1 MRWAN
6 AAVLTVLMLSFGCS
20 HLRDQSLDEL
30 ISARNFPE
38 PTERLPATTASSAT
52 SGAAPKLGSVD
63 LASLWQIAQ
72 EHNSILREAAAEVQ
86 EARGRAVQASK
97 YPNPTFLYTGDALG
111 DRASPSG
118 AASFLMTQEIL
129 TAGKGRLDMAVAAS
143 NIEIASIT
151 LSAKEFQ
158 VLTAIR
164 RAYYEYL
171 TSSETVRV
179 QEENLAAHENA
190 VTLTRN
196 LVKEG
201 EKLPQADLLRAQ
213 SVLAQ
218 ARINQTRNQIAM
230 TTAWKNLAARVGVPD
245 LTMPR
250 TVPDL
255 PKTAP
260 TWDEEAVLRRVLS
273 VHSDLRSATEAVEKA
288 RLELERARA
297 EAVPNVRVGA
307 GYSRDSRFEGPHG
320 SQGAIVAVETAFPLW
335 DRRQGDILAAQARW
349 IQAQAARQSTAIR
362 LHRQTTEAIG
372 RYLSARQQL
381 ERITTEVIPGLEES
395 LRLVRKRYEAGK
407 APEGFVD
414 VTTAV
419 ETLNDAKLL
428 RAEARRSLW
437 DAVTDLEGLMQIP
450 VGEEQCSD

>member
-1 MRWAN
+1 
-6 AAVLTVLMLSFGCS
+6 
-20 HLRDQSLDEL
+20 
-30 ISARNFPE
+30 
-38 PTERLPATTASSAT
+38 
-52 SGAAPKLGSVD
+52 
-63 LASLWQIAQ
+63 
-72 EHNSILREAAAEVQ
+72 
-86 EARGRAVQASK
+86 
-97 YPNPTFLYTGDALG
+97 
-111 DRASPSG
+111 
-118 AASFLMTQEIL
+118 
-129 TAGKGRLDMAVAAS
+129 
-143 NIEIASIT
+143 
-151 LSAKEFQ
+151 
-158 VLTAIR
+158 
-164 RAYYEYL
+164 
-171 TSSETVRV
+171 
-179 QEENLAAHENA
+179 
-190 VTLTRN
+190 
-196 LVKEG
+196 
-201 EKLPQADLLRAQ
+201 
-213 SVLAQ
+213 
-218 ARINQTRNQIAM
+218 
-230 TTAWKNLAARVGVPD
+230 
-245 LTMPR
+245 MPR
-250 TVPDL
+250 VVPDL